1 MPYHSDTA
9 NTNLFILSPFK
20 GEPEGVFELELP
32 SSPEHDLLALQVE
45 AAQLQKRMVLAD
57 ALPQVAIGANYSYGK
72 FQADVLRGG
81 FGSETGNGLLFVS
94 VKVPLTEWWDTGHKL
109 KEHSLAVEQA
119 RIEQEHL
126 SAMLDLRTQ
135 QVCDQLQQAI
145 LMVSEQEQVLQ
156 KAQQNYQLMQANYQA
171 GMATLTDLLTA
182 QTTLL
187 KAQNDLTDAI
197 IAYRVSARR
206 YVDLTRS
213 NRNRSSVSHNSPAP
227 SERGQGGGAASH
239 KAQQFTSHQYASAI
253 DHSERHTLNLQKY
266 DIPFPFHSFW

>member
-1 MPYHSDTA
+1 MGP
-9 NTNLFILSPFK
+9 LSPSLCR
-20 GEPEGVFELELP
+20 EGWGG

-72 FQADVLRGG
+72 FQADILRNG

-94 VKVPLTEWWDTGHKL
+94 VKVPLTEWWDAGHKL

-206 YVDLTRS
+206 YADLTRS
-213 NRNRSSVSHNSPAP
+213 NRNRSSVSNPSPFKGEP
-227 SERGQGGGAASH
+227 ERVSH

-253 DHSERHTLNLQKY
+253 DHSERHTLHLQKY
-266 DIPFPFHSFW
+266 DIPVPFHSFW

>member
-1 MPYHSDTA
+1 
-9 NTNLFILSPFK
+9 
-20 GEPEGVFELELP
+20 
-32 SSPEHDLLALQVE
+32 
-45 AAQLQKRMVLAD
+45 
-57 ALPQVAIGANYSYGK
+57 
-72 FQADVLRGG
+72 
-81 FGSETGNGLLFVS
+81 
-94 VKVPLTEWWDTGHKL
+94 
-109 KEHSLAVEQA
+109 
-119 RIEQEHL
+119 
-126 SAMLDLRTQ
+126 MLDLRTQ

-206 YVDLTRS
+206 YADLTRS

-227 SERGQGGGAASH
+227 SGRGQGGGAASH